1 MQHLFS
7 QQHVIPE
14 GRNNLRPGPP
24 PLPRGRSVLPKGH
37 SIFPQHRKISKRVK
51 NFIEEDSDDENGG
64 GDDGSEGGAT
74 GMSQEQYQQAMEA
87 ARQRLEAINLE
98 ERKLDREYDPDLSSQ
113 GLDEATTQEA
123 ELDRVLRDEPST
135 PSPPS
140 PRPSSGPSLVVSGK
154 PADSKMQELSRVKLF
169 PSIYGGPAS
178 LSREPSIG
186 SSPSMTPGR
195 PEGGKKLWTQRARIL
210 SGKPLVHSSPNY
222 SLDFETPKLELPR

>member
-14 GRNNLRPGPP
+14 GKSNLRPGPP

-37 SIFPQHRKISKRVK
+37 SIFPQHRKLSKRVK
-51 NFIEEDSDDENGG
+51 NLIEEDSDDENGG
-64 GDDGSEGGAT
+64 GGGGDDESEEGAT
-74 GMSQEQYQQAMEA
+74 GVSGGQYQQAMEA
-87 ARQRLEAINLE
+87 ARQRLAAINLE
-98 ERKLDREYDPDLSSQ
+98 EGKLDREYDPDLSSQ
-113 GLDEATTQEA
+113 GLDVATAQEE

-135 PSPPS
+135 SSPPS

-154 PADSKMQELSRVKLF
+154 PADSKTQALSRAKLF

-178 LSREPSIG
+178 LSREPSAPSIG

-195 PEGGKKLWTQRARIL
+195 YEGGEK
-210 SGKPLVHSSPNY
+210 
-222 SLDFETPKLELPR
+222 